1 MFSTSSNVI
10 ENIGKNGTE
19 GGPQEDLDVSCLP
32 VTELSWR
39 EIARMV
45 FVYDVLTGEC
55 ISLVTLLKYGVFANT
70 LPFNRSWIFK
80 ARRGEPGKRLQKR
93 RPP

>member
-32 VTELSWR
+32 VTEWSWR

-55 ISLVTLLKYGVFANT
+55 ILLVTLFHEMRT
-70 LPFNRSWIFK
+70 FR
-80 ARRGEPGKRLQKR
+80 
-93 RPP
+93 

>member
-10 ENIGKNGTE
+10 ENIGKNGTD

-45 FVYDVLTGEC
+45 FVYDVLSGEC
-55 ISLVTLLKYGVFANT
+55 ISLVTLFCEI
-70 LPFNRSWIFK
+70 RSF
-80 ARRGEPGKRLQKR
+80 R
-93 RPP
+93 